1 MWNSHSRNNFMI
13 EATRKIFEGWISL
26 INETEVNKILRVEI
40 CQNFIIDFRLGVVAL
55 DVFDPFLTTCLL

>member
-1 MWNSHSRNNFMI
+1 MI